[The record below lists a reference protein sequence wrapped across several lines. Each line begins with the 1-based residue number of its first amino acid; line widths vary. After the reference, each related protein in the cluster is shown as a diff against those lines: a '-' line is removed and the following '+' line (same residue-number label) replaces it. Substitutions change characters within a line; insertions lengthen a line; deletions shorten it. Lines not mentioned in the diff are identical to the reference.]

1 MSSARVV
8 PALLVVLFSFRLVS
22 GGEPSSPSPKNE
34 RLRLIF
40 ITTCVDE
47 DFFLPV
53 KKGMADAA
61 KLMDVECKF
70 TGTHGVD
77 VKAQAQMVR
86 HAVDGG
92 YDGIALNII
101 HDEAFDGVV
110 AEAIEKGVPVVGFNV
125 DDHLT
130 PNARLASVNQQVYD
144 AGRTLAQRALDFVP
158 PGSHILMTLHDEGVS
173 SLDDRLRGE
182 QEVLKKKNVTW
193 TVVVT
198 GRHPEPA
205 SRIVSKALKA
215 DPRIRFVLCT
225 GQADT
230 EGTGLA
236 IERDFAGKGYAAAGF
251 DLSPNILRL
260 IKAGHIRFTIDQQPY
275 TQGFYPVV
283 QLALYCRYGL
293 VPSTMDAGAGIIDGS
308 NVERVIELNRLH
320 LR

>member
-1 MSSARVV
+1 MLLKRIACGLASLLCLASSAGADE
-8 PALLVVLFSFRLVS
+8 PARTSE
-22 GGEPSSPSPKNE
+22 GPDN
-34 RLRLIF
+34 LRFIF

-47 DFFLPV
+47 DFFIPV
-53 KKGMADAA
+53 KKGMEDAA
-61 KLMDVECKF
+61 RLMGVHCEF

-77 VKAQAQMVR
+77 VKEQAEMVR
-86 HAVDGG
+86 RAVAAG
-92 YDGIALNII
+92 YDGIALNLI
-101 HDEAFDGVV
+101 HPTAFDDVV

-130 PNARLASVNQQVYD
+130 PNARLSSVNQDVYE
-144 AGRTLAQRALDFVP
+144 AGRTLARRALEFVP

-182 QEVLKKKNVTW
+182 QEVLKTKNITW

-205 SRIVSKALKA
+205 SHVVTKALRT
-215 DPRIRFVLCT
+215 DPRIRTVLCT

-230 EGTGLA
+230 EGAGLA

-283 QLALYCRYGL
+283 QLALDCRYGL
-293 VPSTMDAGAGIIDGS
+293 APSSMDAGAGIIDRR
-308 NVERVIELNRLH
+308 NVERVIELNRKGY
-320 LR
+320 R